1 MQDDTDH
8 QAAPGDK
15 AKREFSQ
22 AVERINADIL
32 AAGGLH
38 PKWTQEE
45 AIAYE
50 CARECI
56 THLRAIH
63 TGELYHD
70 NPTPERRAEIEAENR
85 HLAAELRGL
94 RVHDHAEIA
103 RIRRDYGQRIRE
115 HMAQAKPTA
124 ED

>member
-1 MQDDTDH
+1 MDGLPLYPLLLYHLFSLLHAVDQYDSR
-8 QAAPGDK
+8 PGLK
-15 AKREFSQ
+15 IWFPP
-22 AVERINADIL
+22 ADCTRN
-32 AAGGLH
+32 GRRRR
-38 PKWTQEE
+38 

-94 RVHDHAEIA
+94 RVLITSADGILNVNFSSVESISRPLKAS
-103 RIRRDYGQRIRE
+103 
-115 HMAQAKPTA
+115 
-124 ED
+124 